1 MMTTRGPVV
10 KVWDQEV
17 CSSIVSGSSLVVA
30 NMIAT
35 EGLHGR

>member
-1 MMTTRGPVV
+1 MMTIGGLVV
-10 KVWDQEV
+10 KVWDQGV

-30 NMIAT
+30 NMIAI